1 MFSRIRTSGRH
12 TQRAFFLSNEDYTM
26 HLATATVYMF
36 TAMPSVKV
44 DCAVTLGSLKPVQLS
59 LYIEF
64 WVGTR
69 RTDGRIGDEE
79 LVCYS

>member
-1 MFSRIRTSGRH
+1 MF
-12 TQRAFFLSNEDYTM
+12 A
-26 HLATATVYMF
+26 V
-36 TAMPSVKV
+36 MPSVKV

-64 WVGTR
+64 WLGTR
-69 RTDGRIGDEE
+69 RTDGRVGDGE